1 MKTNELRI
9 GNLVKR
15 SQHSNWQERHW
26 GEEVKVGFNEMQLI
40 SFEKTTEWYE
50 PIPLK
55 EGWLLKHGFFVE
67 NFDYSIPISD
77 CKVVWLT
84 LIPQDE
90 DCTAYS
96 VCVTQTD
103 EDEDDQN
110 VFLSDISY
118 VHQVQNLYFA
128 LTGNE
133 LKYEEQS

>member
-1 MKTNELRI
+1 MKTSELRV
-9 GNLVKR
+9 GNYIKLMLNDEDFAVVQVTLNDLEAVDNKK
-15 SQHSNWQERHW
+15 
-26 GEEVKVGFNEMQLI
+26 GV
-40 SFEKTTEWYE
+40 YE

-55 EGWLLKHGFFVE
+55 EEWLLKRGFFVE
-67 NFDYSIPISD
+67 NFDYSIPISE

-90 DCTAYS
+90 ECTAYS

-103 EDEDDQN
+103 KDEDDQN

>member
-1 MKTNELRI
+1 MKTSELRV
-9 GNLVKR
+9 GNYIKLMLNDEDFAVVQVTLNDLEAVDNKK
-15 SQHSNWQERHW
+15 
-26 GEEVKVGFNEMQLI
+26 GV
-40 SFEKTTEWYE
+40 YE
-50 PIPLK
+50 PMLLK
-55 EGWLLKHGFFVE
+55 EEWLLKHGFFVE
-67 NFDYSIPISD
+67 NFDYSIPISE
-77 CKVVWLT
+77 CKVAWLT

-90 DCTAYS
+90 ECTAYS

>member
-1 MKTNELRI
+1 MKTSELRI
-9 GNLVKR
+9 GNYIKLMLNDEDFAVVQVTLNDLESVDNKK
-15 SQHSNWQERHW
+15 
-26 GEEVKVGFNEMQLI
+26 GV
-40 SFEKTTEWYE
+40 YE
-50 PIPLK
+50 PLPLT
-55 EGWLLKHGFFVE
+55 EDWLLKHGFFVE
-67 NFDYSIPISD
+67 NFDYSIPISE

-90 DCTAYS
+90 ECTAYS

-103 EDEDDQN
+103 ENEDDQN

-118 VHQVQNLYFA
+118 VHQAQNLYFA

>member
-1 MKTNELRI
+1 MKTSELRV
-9 GNLVKR
+9 GNYIKLMLNDEDFAVVQVTLNDLEAVDNKK
-15 SQHSNWQERHW
+15 
-26 GEEVKVGFNEMQLI
+26 GV
-40 SFEKTTEWYE
+40 YE
-50 PIPLK
+50 PMPLK
-55 EGWLLKHGFFVE
+55 EEWLLKHGFFVE
-67 NFDYSIPISD
+67 NFDYSIPISE
-77 CKVVWLT
+77 CKEVWLT

-90 DCTAYS
+90 ECTAYS

-133 LKYEEQS
+133 LKHEEQS

>member
-1 MKTNELRI
+1 MKLNELRI
-9 GNLVKR
+9 GNYIKLMLNDEDFAIVQVTLNDLEAVDNKK
-15 SQHSNWQERHW
+15 
-26 GEEVKVGFNEMQLI
+26 GV
-40 SFEKTTEWYE
+40 YE
-50 PIPLK
+50 PMPLK
-55 EGWLLKHGFFVE
+55 EEWLLKHNFFVE

-77 CKVVWLT
+77 CEVVWLT

-103 EDEDDQN
+103 EDELDQN

>member
-1 MKTNELRI
+1 MKSNELRI
-9 GNLVKR
+9 GNWVN
-15 SQHSNWQERHW
+15 SNGEDHQENALIASICR
-26 GEEVKVGFNEMQLI
+26 EEVGFKSGDYGLI
-40 SFEKTTEWYE
+40 ETIDG
-50 PIPLK
+50 IPLK
-55 EGWLLKHGFFVE
+55 EDWLLKHGFFVE

-90 DCTAYS
+90 ECTAYS

>member
-1 MKTNELRI
+1 MKATNLRI
-9 GNLVKR
+9 GNYIKLMLNHEDYETIQVTSDELVMVDKK
-15 SQHSNWQERHW
+15 QAD
-26 GEEVKVGFNEMQLI
+26 
-40 SFEKTTEWYE
+40 YE
-50 PIPLK
+50 PFLLT
-55 EGWLLKHGFFVE
+55 EDWLLNNGFFVE

-90 DCTAYS
+90 ECTAYS

-103 EDEDDQN
+103 EGELDQN